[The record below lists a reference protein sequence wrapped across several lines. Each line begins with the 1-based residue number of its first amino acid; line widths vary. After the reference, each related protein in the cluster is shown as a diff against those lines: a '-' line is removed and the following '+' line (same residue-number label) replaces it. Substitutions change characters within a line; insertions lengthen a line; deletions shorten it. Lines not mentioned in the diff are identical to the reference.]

1 LKIYVKVVVLK
12 KTREK
17 SLLQQHPWI
26 FSGAIAKISGNPQ
39 PGATVTVQAFDGR
52 NLGSGAWSPQS
63 QIAIRMWSFDSQEVI
78 DAQFFRVRL
87 QQAIALR
94 QQIFTNP
101 DTNALRLVNAE
112 SDGLPGLIV
121 DKYGEFLVCQFLAA
135 GTEYWKTTIISL
147 LREFVPA
154 TGIYERSDADVRHKE
169 GLPSTTGL
177 LSGKEPPSLVEIREN
192 GIRFLVDIKNGHK
205 TGFYLDQ
212 RENRKRFS
220 EFAHGAEIL
229 NCFAYTGGFGIY
241 ALAAGAKQVTN
252 IETSADA
259 LDLLNKNVTLN
270 ALEPGRVINLKDDV
284 FQVIRQFRDSRRS
297 FDLIVLDPPKF
308 AESQS
313 QLYKASRGYK
323 DINLLAFKL
332 LRPGGILFTCTCSGQ
347 MTAALFQKIVA
358 DAALDA
364 GRTFKIIGYLSQAAD
379 HPIALNFPEG
389 RYLKGLICRA
399 E

>member
-1 LKIYVKVVVLK
+1 MQTIILK

-17 SLLQQHPWI
+17 SILKHHPWI
-26 FSGAIAKISGNPQ
+26 FSGAIEKISGNPQ
-39 PGATVTVQAFDGR
+39 PGETVIIQAFDGR
-52 NLGSGAWSPQS
+52 SLGSGAWSPQS
-63 QIAIRMWSFDSQEVI
+63 QIAVRMWSFDSQEAI
-78 DAQFFRVRL
+78 DEQFFQRKL
-87 QQAIALR
+87 HQSILLR
-94 QQIFTNP
+94 QQLLTNP

-121 DKYGEFLVCQFLAA
+121 DKYTDFLVCQFLAA
-135 GTEYWKTTIISL
+135 GSEYWKTTIISL
-147 LREFVPA
+147 LQELIPA
-154 TGIYERSDADVRHKE
+154 IGIYERSDVGVRQKE
-169 GLPSTTGL
+169 GLPPTTGL
-177 LSGKEPPSLVEIREN
+177 LSGKEPPQLVEIKEN
-192 GIRFLVDIKNGHK
+192 GIRFLVDIKNGNK

-212 RENRKRFS
+212 RENRKRFA
-220 EFAHGAEIL
+220 EFARNSEIL

-259 LDLLNKNVTLN
+259 LDLLNQNVMLN
-270 ALEPGRVINLKDDV
+270 GLNPDRTDNIKDDV
-284 FQVIRQFRDSRRS
+284 FQTLRRFRDSRRT

-313 QLYKASRGYK
+313 QLRKASRGYK

-332 LRPGGILFTCTCSGQ
+332 LRSGGILFTFTCSGQ
-347 MTAALFQKIVA
+347 MNAALFQKIVA

-364 GRTFKIIGYLSQAAD
+364 GRTVKIIGYLSQAAD

-399 E
+399 D

>member
-1 LKIYVKVVVLK
+1 MQTIILK

-17 SLLQQHPWI
+17 SILKRHPWI
-26 FSGAIAKISGNPQ
+26 FSGAIEKISGNPQ
-39 PGATVTVQAFDGR
+39 PGETVIIQAFDGR
-52 NLGSGAWSPQS
+52 SLGSGAWSPQS
-63 QIAIRMWSFDSQEVI
+63 QIAVRMWSFDSQEAI
-78 DAQFFRVRL
+78 DEQFFQRKL
-87 QQAIALR
+87 HQSILLR
-94 QQIFTNP
+94 QQLLTNP

-121 DKYGEFLVCQFLAA
+121 DKYTDFLVCQFLAA
-135 GTEYWKTTIISL
+135 GSEYWKTTIISL
-147 LREFVPA
+147 LQELIPA
-154 TGIYERSDADVRHKE
+154 IGIYERSDVGVRQKE
-169 GLPSTTGL
+169 GLPPTTGL
-177 LSGKEPPSLVEIREN
+177 LSGKEPPQLVEIKEN
-192 GIRFLVDIKNGHK
+192 GIRFLVDIKNGNK

-212 RENRKRFS
+212 RENRKRFA
-220 EFAHGAEIL
+220 EFARNSEIL

-259 LDLLNKNVTLN
+259 LDLLNQNVMLN
-270 ALEPGRVINLKDDV
+270 GLNPDRTDNIKDDV
-284 FQVIRQFRDSRRS
+284 FQTLRRFRDSRRT

-313 QLYKASRGYK
+313 QLRKASRGYK

-332 LRPGGILFTCTCSGQ
+332 LRSGGILFTFTCSGQ
-347 MTAALFQKIVA
+347 MNAALFQKIVA

-364 GRTFKIIGYLSQAAD
+364 GRTVKIIGYLSQAAD

-399 E
+399 D

>member
-1 LKIYVKVVVLK
+1 MKVVVLK
-12 KTREK
+12 KSREK
-17 SLLQQHPWI
+17 SLRQHHPWL
-26 FSGAIAKISGNPQ
+26 FSGAIAKTSGNPQ
-39 PGATVTVQAFDGR
+39 PGETVTIQAFDGR

-63 QIAIRMWSFDSQEVI
+63 QIAVRMWSFDSQDVI
-78 DAQFFRVRL
+78 DEQFLRIRL
-87 QQAIALR
+87 HQAIALR
-94 QQIFTNP
+94 QQILTNP

-121 DKYGEFLVCQFLAA
+121 DKYDDFLVCQFLAA
-135 GTEYWKTTIISL
+135 GIEYWKTTIISL
-147 LREFVPA
+147 LQEFVPA
-154 TGIYERSDADVRHKE
+154 TGIYERSDVDVRQKE
-169 GLPSTTGL
+169 GLPFSTGL
-177 LSGKEPPSLVEIREN
+177 LSGKEPPQLVEIKEN
-192 GIRFLVDIKNGHK
+192 GMRFLVDIKNGQK

-220 EFAHGAEIL
+220 EYAHGAEML

-259 LDLLNKNVTLN
+259 LDLLNQNVTLN
-270 ALEPGRVINLKDDV
+270 ALEPARVVNIKDDV
-284 FQVIRQFRDSRRS
+284 FQVLRQFRDNRRS
-297 FDLIVLDPPKF
+297 FELIVLDPPKF

-313 QLYKASRGYK
+313 QLHKASRGYK

-332 LRPGGILFTCTCSGQ
+332 LRPGGILFTFTCSGQ
-347 MTAALFQKIVA
+347 VTAELFQKIIA

-364 GRTFKIIGYLSQAAD
+364 GRTVKIIGYLSQAAD

-389 RYLKGLICRA
+389 RYLKGLICRTD
-399 E
+399 

>member
-1 LKIYVKVVVLK
+1 MKIVLIK
-12 KTREK
+12 KSREK
-17 SLLQQHPWI
+17 SLLQHHPWL
-26 FSGAIAKISGNPQ
+26 FSGAIEKISGNPQ
-39 PGATVTVQAFDGR
+39 SGATVTIQAFDGR

-78 DAQFFRVRL
+78 DEQFFRIRL
-87 QQAIALR
+87 HQAIALR
-94 QQIFTNP
+94 QQLLTNP

-121 DKYGEFLVCQFLAA
+121 DKYGEFLVCQFLST
-135 GTEYWKTTIISL
+135 GIEYWKTTIIPL
-147 LREFVPA
+147 LLEFVPA
-154 TGIYERSDADVRHKE
+154 CGIYERSDFKVRQKE
-169 GLPSTTGL
+169 GLPLRTGVL
-177 LSGKEPPSLVEIREN
+177 FGKEPPQLVEIKEN
-192 GIRFLVDIKNGHK
+192 GMRFLVDIKNGQK

-220 EFAHGAEIL
+220 EFAHGVEIL

-259 LDLLNKNVTLN
+259 LDLLSKNITVNDLKL
-270 ALEPGRVINLKDDV
+270 ARVINIKDDV
-284 FQVIRQFRDSRRS
+284 FQVLRQFRDSRRT

-313 QLYKASRGYK
+313 QLRKASRGYK

-332 LRPGGILFTCTCSGQ
+332 LRPGGILFTFTCSGQ

-364 GRTFKIIGYLSQAAD
+364 GRLAKIIGYLSQAAD
-379 HPIALNFPEG
+379 HPVALNFPEG

-399 E
+399 D